1 MNYTLRGKIAKA
13 HPYQLD
19 TTLTIYGAG
28 AEAEATGKAIAAARK
43 IAEDHVKEKSN
54 PHNVTKNQLG
64 LENVDNTSD
73 KNKPVSDAQAE
84 AIAEAKKAGTDAME
98 VANKKTEKAE
108 RIVTLSVSNWV
119 DSAQSVEVEGVTA
132 ENTVIISAHPTNSRD
147 YANSMVYCTEQGEN
161 SLTFTCVED
170 PIIDLLVNV
179 LIIN

>member
-19 TTLTIYGAG
+19 PTLSVYGAG

-43 IAEDHVKEKSN
+43 IAEDHVQEKSN

-73 KNKPVSDAQAE
+73 KDKPVSEAQAK

-98 VANKKTEKAE
+98 LAEKKTEKAE
-108 RIVTLSVSNWV
+108 RIITLFVSGWV
-119 DSAQSVEVEGVTA
+119 DNAQSVEVEGVTA
-132 ENTVIISAHPTNSRD
+132 ENTIIISANPANSID

-161 SLTFTCVED
+161 SLTFTCVDE

-179 LIIN
+179 LILN